1 VVAPKTRRRRRLGP
15 RLAVTLNVA
24 LVVGLLTAVGGV
36 GFLHVRLAAVPRV
49 DLADSLDDEPDG
61 DSAQNFLLVGTDS
74 AAGLD
79 PDDPVTNGRED
90 LGVLADTIMVLR
102 VDPDSP
108 QAQLLSLPRDLYLDV
123 PGAGEQKLNSA
134 LSIGG
139 QEALISTIQDNLGIP
154 IHHYLQVDFR
164 GFKELVAAID
174 GVPFFFDT
182 PVRDTATGLF
192 VGHRGCVTLGPD
204 QALAYARSRHLE
216 YREGDEWIS
225 DGTADLGRIS
235 RQQDFIRRALARTV
249 SEGLANPLLLG
260 DVLGVASD
268 AALLDDG
275 MGVDEFVQLGRKF
288 RGIDDDTLQTLT
300 LDVSDDTVDGSAILR
315 LQDTE
320 ANDRKIGIFR
330 GQAGSGSQ
338 QAPEIG
344 VIVLNGTGTDGQA
357 GEIADGLDRLGF
369 DTSPGTGDAENSD
382 FGHSVVRYT
391 SGNEAQARFVAAQ
404 IEGGA
409 DVEEVDSIEGGAD
422 VAVVT
427 GDDIDG
433 VSSDLQPPPVPLG
446 TGAGGSGG
454 GGAGGGSAPVGE
466 VPVSDPP
473 EQADC

>member
-1 VVAPKTRRRRRLGP
+1 MVARKTRRGRRLGP

-49 DLADSLDDEPDG
+49 DLADSLDDEPSG
-61 DSAQNFLLVGTDS
+61 NSAQNFLLVGTDS
-74 AAGLD
+74 AEGLD
-79 PDDPVTNGRED
+79 PNDPVTNGRED
-90 LGVLADTIMVLR
+90 LGVLSDTIMVLR

-108 QAQLLSLPRDLYLDV
+108 QAQLLSLPRDLYLDI
-123 PGAGEQKLNSA
+123 PGAGEQKINSA

-139 QEALISTIQDNLGIP
+139 QEALIATIQDDLGIP
-154 IHHYLQVDFR
+154 IHHYIQVDFR
-164 GFKELVAAID
+164 GFKNLVAAID

-182 PVRDTATGLF
+182 PVRDASTGLF
-192 VGHRGCVTLGPD
+192 VGHRGCITLGPD
-204 QALAYARSRHLE
+204 HLE
-216 YREGDEWIS
+216 YREGDEWIA

-268 AALLDDG
+268 AALLDDS
-275 MGVDEFVQLGRKF
+275 MGVDDFIQLGRKF
-288 RGIDDDTLQTLT
+288 RGINDDTLQTLT
-300 LDVSDDTVDGSAILR
+300 LDVSDDTVNGSAVLR

-320 ANDRKIGIFR
+320 ANERKLGIFR
-330 GQAGSGSQ
+330 GATGAGSE
-338 QAPEIG
+338 QAPEIS

-357 GEIADGLDRLGF
+357 SEIADGLDRLGF
-369 DTSPGTGDAENSD
+369 DTSPGTGDAQNSD
-382 FGHSVVRYT
+382 FGHSVVQYT

-446 TGAGGSGG
+446 DGSGGSGG
-454 GGAGGGSAPVGE
+454 GGAGGGSDPVGE

-473 EQADC
+473 EHADC

>member
-1 VVAPKTRRRRRLGP
+1 M
-15 RLAVTLNVA
+15 A
-24 LVVGLLTAVGGV
+24 LLIGLITAVGGLGVLHLRVAAIPTVAV
-36 GFLHVRLAAVPRV
+36 G
-49 DLADSLDDEPDG
+49 DSLDDEPG
-61 DSAQNFLLVGTDS
+61 GNSAQNFLLVGTDS

-79 PDDPVTNGRED
+79 PDDPVTTGRED
-90 LGVLADTIMVLR
+90 LGVLSDTIMVLR

-108 QAQLLSLPRDLYLDV
+108 QAHLLSLPRDLYLAI
-123 PGAGEQKLNSA
+123 PGGGEEKINAA
-134 LSIGG
+134 LAIGG
-139 QEALISTIQDNLGIP
+139 QDALIGTIQDDLGLP

-164 GFKELVAAID
+164 GFKQLVAAID

-204 QALAYARSRHLE
+204 QALAYARSRQLE

-249 SEGLANPLLLG
+249 AQGLANPLLLG
-260 DVLGVASD
+260 DVLGVAAD
-268 AALLDDG
+268 AALVDDSL
-275 MGVDEFVQLGRKF
+275 GVDDFVQLGQEF
-288 RGIDDDTLQTLT
+288 RGINDDTLQTLT
-300 LDVSDDTVDGSAILR
+300 LDVSDDTVGGSAILR

-320 ANDRKIGIFR
+320 ANDRTLGIFR
-330 GQAGSGSQ
+330 GQSGAGSQ

-357 GEIADGLDRLGF
+357 GEVAEDLDRLGF
-369 DTSPGTGDAENSD
+369 DTSPGTDEAENAD
-382 FGHSVVRYT
+382 FGHTVVRFT

-404 IEGGA
+404 IQGGA
-409 DVEEVDSIEGGAD
+409 DVEEVDSVPGGAD

-427 GDDIDG
+427 GGDIDG

-446 TGAGGSGG
+446 VGAGGSGG